1 MKIDLHV
8 HFPTDPATERK
19 LDRILLALQTLAGK
33 VETMAVDLTD
43 LKAAVDASAAGEASA
58 IALLNGLAA
67 KIDELVAASGNTVDP
82 AELQAISDAI
92 KANTAGL
99 AAAVVADARP

>member
-1 MKIDLHV
+1 MKIDVDV

-33 VETMAVDLTD
+33 VENMAGELADLQ
-43 LKAAVDASAAGEASA
+43 AAVAASDAGVDSA

-67 KIDELVAASGNTVDP
+67 KIDAIIAAGTDP
-82 AELQAISDAI
+82 AALTALSADLKAKTQA
-92 KANTAGL
+92 L
-99 AAAVVADARP
+99 ADAVVADARP